1 MRVTEQG
8 QVTIPEELRARFGL
22 DCGVEVEI
30 TATDGGVLVRK
41 SASIEERLDEVTGI
55 LQGINVP
62 GLAPN
67 DVDAYIEEIRG
78 R

>member
-30 TATDGGVLVRK
+30 TATEDGILIRK
-41 SASIEERLDEVTGI
+41 GASIEQRLDELTGVLKGFDI
-55 LQGINVP
+55 P
-62 GLAPN
+62 GVAPN